1 MRKPANRII
10 LCGFGLQVGD
20 PATSPLLLAPFF
32 TKGQKRTKRSK
43 DVVYLPPKKQIIFY
57 PRLGDFGPGPS
68 PAGRREVRR
77 LLDINLCYL
86 RFPPPLMLPEKQK
99 AEKQKER

>member
-1 MRKPANRII
+1 M
-10 LCGFGLQVGD
+10 GD
-20 PATSPLLLAPFF
+20 PATSPPFAGQFF
-32 TKGQKRTKRSK
+32 TKGQKKRSK
-43 DVVYLPPKKQIIFY
+43 YVFDLPPQKKQIIFY
-57 PRLGDFGPGPS
+57 PRLSDLGPGPS
-68 PAGRREVRR
+68 PAGCGEVRR